1 MGEAKRDI
9 NRSLRALANKYTQ
22 ALKEYLRGKL
32 VSVVL
37 YGSVARGE
45 ATQYSDI
52 DLLVVVE
59 DLPEGRFARLD
70 VLAEA
75 DKTVE
80 AFLKTLWDKNIYT
93 GFTKI
98 LKTPREAERIVPLYL
113 DMTED
118 AIILYDKGNFFHNV
132 LERLRERLKELGSVR
147 RRMGKVLYWDLKPDI
162 KPREVFKL

>member
-1 MGEAKRDI
+1 MVKEKTLNKRLTTLATRYA
-9 NRSLRALANKYTQ
+9 RSLKKHLQER
-22 ALKEYLRGKL
+22 L

-45 ATQYSDI
+45 ATRYSDI
-52 DLLVVVE
+52 DLIIVVE
-59 DLPEGRFARLD
+59 GLPEGRFARLD
-70 VLAEA
+70 VLSEA
-75 DKTVE
+75 DKTIE
-80 AFLKTLWDKNIYT
+80 ASLKTLWDEGIYT

-98 LKTPREAERIVPLYL
+98 LKTPREAEKIIPLYL

-118 AIILYDKGNFFHNV
+118 AIILSDKGDFFHNV

-162 KPREVFKL
+162 RPGEVFEL